1 MVKGVTRQVVV
12 VKSPAPKIDEAIFL
26 LREPVA
32 PDPSSEREALRQA
45 LRVADEYILQ
55 NTPQGRRRRIIQP
68 ILFTPWAV
76 DWPPPCGARPFS
88 FPGRCDR
95 IG

>member
-12 VKSPAPKIDEAIFL
+12 VKSPAPKVEEAIFL

-32 PDPSSEREALRQA
+32 PDPASEREVLRQA

-55 NTPQGRRRRIIQP
+55 NTPQGRRRRMVQP
-68 ILFTPWAV
+68 ILFTLLGFGLASALWGGMLFFS
-76 DWPPPCGARPFS
+76 WPL
-88 FPGRCDR
+88 
-95 IG
+95 

>member
-32 PDPSSEREALRQA
+32 PEPSSEREVLRQA

-55 NTPQGRRRRIIQP
+55 N
-68 ILFTPWAV
+68 LFPWQ
-76 DWPPPCGARPFS
+76 
-88 FPGRCDR
+88 
-95 IG
+95 